1 MSAKAVQGA
10 VQAAKAVMIIF
21 ITLGVI
27 YFVARQFEA
36 HGLPWPSSLNI
47 LLLLIALVAIFIIIV
62 GLWSRLGGPGAG
74 R

>member
-1 MSAKAVQGA
+1 VEWRWDVVRAAVA
-10 VQAAKAVMIIF
+10 VVILFMV
-21 ITLGVI
+21 LGVA

-36 HGLPWPSSLNI
+36 HGLQWPSFFNI
-47 LLLLIALVAIFIIIV
+47 LLLLIALAAIFIIIV